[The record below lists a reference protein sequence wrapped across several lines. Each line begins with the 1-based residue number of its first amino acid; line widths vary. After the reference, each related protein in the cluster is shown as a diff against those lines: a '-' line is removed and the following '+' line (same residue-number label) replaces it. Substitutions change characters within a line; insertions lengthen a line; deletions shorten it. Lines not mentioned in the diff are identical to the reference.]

1 MDLAEKV
8 CINFKNYVHQFR
20 NIIESIGIPQYELF
34 RNITKCR
41 EHGRPR
47 VKNVPESIVMR

>member
-8 CINFKNYVHQFR
+8 WNYAHQFR
-20 NIIESIGIPQYELF
+20 NIIGKVGIPQYKLS

-41 EHGRPR
+41 VHDRPKG
-47 VKNVPESIVMR
+47 KNVPESIVMR